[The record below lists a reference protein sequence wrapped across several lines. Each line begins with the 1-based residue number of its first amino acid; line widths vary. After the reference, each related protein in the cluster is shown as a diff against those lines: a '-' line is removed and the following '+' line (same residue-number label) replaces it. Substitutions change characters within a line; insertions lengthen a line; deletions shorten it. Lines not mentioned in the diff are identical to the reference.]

1 MLYLSTLLR
10 RTLCGNVFVLQN
22 PNSFQKPSCQASTM
36 RWHLLCTLLAQQLR
50 LQPGEVRLSMVA
62 PTNYGFNVMVQDP

>member
-1 MLYLSTLLR
+1 
-10 RTLCGNVFVLQN
+10 LQN

-50 LQPGEVRLSMVA
+50 LQPGEVRLSIVA
-62 PTNYGFNVMVQDP
+62 PTNYGFNVMVQHP